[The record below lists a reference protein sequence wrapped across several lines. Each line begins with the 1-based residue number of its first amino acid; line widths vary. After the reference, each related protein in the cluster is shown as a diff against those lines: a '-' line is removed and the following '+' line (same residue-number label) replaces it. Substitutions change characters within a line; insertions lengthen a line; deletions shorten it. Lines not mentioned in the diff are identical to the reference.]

1 MGAYTFE
8 QLPNGKFLVTFTYPS
23 AASEVYLVGEFND
36 WNTKNPDYKMEKNA
50 EGVYEITIELA
61 KGAYEYKF
69 FADGDWKADPENPDV
84 VPGFGNSLATITAGS
99 TLGEVTIK
107 GEMNNELIQVNKGA
121 IAFNNDLKLQ
131 FEGTFQEIKDDQATD
146 RFEYSAEIKAE
157 NKVKDVE
164 NAFSPQSYH
173 TLDNIF

>member
-1 MGAYTFE
+1 M
-8 QLPNGKFLVTFTYPS
+8 
-23 AASEVYLVGEFND
+23 
-36 WNTKNPDYKMEKNA
+36 
-50 EGVYEITIELA
+50 A

-84 VPGFGNSLATITAGS
+84 VPGFGNSLATITAEH
-99 TLGEVTIK
+99 LGEVTIK

-131 FEGTFQEIKDDQATD
+131 FEGTFQEIKDDQANR

-164 NAFSPQSYH
+164 NPFSPSPI
-173 TLDNIF
+173 TPWTISS